1 MSTTELMKAEQTAV
15 VAAPAA
21 IPADMAAM
29 IERLA
34 LSPDVDVAKLDALI
48 RLNERVMDRAA
59 EAEFNAAFVPMQAEL
74 GTIPELSKTDKT
86 SYAAR
91 EDIIDRAR
99 PVLGK
104 YGFGLSFRTEWPAAK
119 TVKVVGILTHTAGHS
134 RTSEFISEADASGSK
149 NAIQALGSTVEYGRR
164 YTTVDLL
171 NIVTRKADDD
181 GQRAARAEGPD
192 GYEDWWTDMTAT
204 AANGGAALEAAWNAS
219 KKLFKEFTLN
229 KRKAEWIAL
238 KAKAS
243 KVTA

>member
-1 MSTTELMKAEQTAV
+1 MSTELMQHPPTEITAQRSN
-15 VAAPAA
+15 ALAPDLAS
-21 IPADMAAM
+21 MV
-29 IERLA
+29 ERA
-34 LSPDVDVAKLDALI
+34 LTDPNFDVTKLDALI

-74 GTIPELSKTDKT
+74 QTIPELSKTDKT

-104 YGFGLSFRTEWPAAK
+104 HGFGLSFRTEWPGPK
-119 TVKVVGILTHTAGHS
+119 MVKVVGILTHTAGHS
-134 RTSEFISEADASGSK
+134 RTSEFIAEADQTGSK

-181 GQRAARAEGPD
+181 GQRSGQPGAPD
-192 GYEDWWTDMTAT
+192 GFDDWWTDMQAT
-204 AANGGAALEAAWNAS
+204 ASEGGSALEDAW
-219 KKLFKEFTLN
+219 KKSPKALKEFTLN
-229 KRKAEWIAL
+229 HRKAEWGQI
-238 KAKAS
+238 KAKAA
-243 KVTA
+243 KVTK